1 MPVSINRLAV
11 QTYTLRNAGLP
22 ASELLARIAAAGFS
36 GIETFGPLQPP
47 AAELEPLLQS
57 NGLRVVSAHV
67 ALETLRDELDSVI
80 AYHKALG
87 NDTLVVP
94 WLRPEARPTTGEG
107 WSDLGKM
114 LDALG
119 ARCRSQG
126 MRLLYHNHDFE
137 IVAYDG
143 RFALDWLLDAA
154 DPANLGAE
162 VDVAWVVRGGAD
174 PVVLLERLAGRCP
187 RIHAKDV
194 ARPGQNPGED
204 GHADVGDGLIDWEA
218 LLAAAR
224 AAGVEWAVVEHDNP
238 TDAVR
243 SITRSAAFLSTRW
256 P

>member
-1 MPVSINRLAV
+1 MRVQRLAV
-11 QTYTLRNAGLP
+11 QMYTLRNAGLSV
-22 ASELLARIAAAGFS
+22 SEQFAHVAAAGYS

-47 AAELEPLLQS
+47 AAELLPLLQS

-80 AYHKALG
+80 AFHQALG

-94 WLRPEARPTTGEG
+94 WLHPEARPTTREG
-107 WSDLGKM
+107 WSDFGRT

-119 ARCRSQG
+119 ARCRSEG

-137 IVAYDG
+137 IATFDG
-143 RFALDWLLDAA
+143 RFALDWLFDAA

-174 PVVLLERLAGRCP
+174 PVALLERLAGRCP

-194 ARPGQNPGED
+194 ARPGQNPGEE
-204 GHADVGDGLIDWEA
+204 GHADVGDGLIDWQA

-224 AAGVEWAVVEHDNP
+224 TAGVEWAVVEHDSP

-243 SITRSAAFLSTRW
+243 SIERSAAYLSTRW